1 MWGLLRGRNRGVAAV
16 VALALVAGATTWL
29 RLDTGA
35 AASTAPDKIIYSQQN
50 GKNGEYLQYVPGDGS
65 KVTTQPVTGGGGCA
79 TPNTSNPVLAFSA
92 KYYGSGYGG
101 PSTPAIVGAYNSRT
115 GVCQLPQAW
124 SIEVN
129 EALIFAPGPN
139 ALTAGR
145 LFSRAQLLLE
155 REDKSTATDPPAVV
169 NIILR
174 LGSTPVLTQ
183 SYNLSGPNGTQLP
196 TDTGSSSN
204 LLFDSLEIQV
214 ASPAAGSVS
223 VVGPTS
229 TFTLANQ
236 LCVGQNISQTST
248 DGTGTTGQVS
258 ATFTYVGNS
267 VDPTKCK
274 SYGTF
279 TATTTDPNSPSGK
292 SVSLIAASASGAHL
306 TAQFD
311 WGLFPYCQPGT
322 SNPNVP
328 TCPPTLVDFGSGFQV
343 QTFCAAANP
352 PVTPPWCTT
361 SQKFE
366 YVTVNGTTF
375 THITETWDGLGDI
388 TYHH

>member
-1 MWGLLRGRNRGVAAV
+1 MWGLLRGRNRGLAAV

-29 RLDTGA
+29 RLDNGA
-35 AASTAPDKIIYSQQN
+35 AATTTLDKIIYSQQN

-65 KVTTQPVTGGGGCA
+65 RVTTQPVTGAGGCA
-79 TPNTSNPVLAFSA
+79 TPNTTNPVLAFSA

-101 PSTPAIVGAYNSRT
+101 PSTAAIVGAYNNRT
-115 GVCQLPQAW
+115 GVCQIPQAW

-129 EALIFAPGPN
+129 EGLVFAPGSTN

-145 LFSRAQLLLE
+145 AFSRAQLQLE
-155 REDKSTATDPPAVV
+155 REDKSTASDPPAVV
-169 NIILR
+169 NIVLR
-174 LGSTPVLTQ
+174 LGSTVVATQ
-183 SYNLSGPNGTQLP
+183 SYNLQGPNGTQTA
-196 TDTGSSSN
+196 TDTGTSY
-204 LLFDSLEIQV
+204 LFDSLEIQV
-214 ASPAAGSVS
+214 LSPAAGSIS

-236 LCVGQNISQTST
+236 LCVGQSISQTST
-248 DGTGTTGQVS
+248 DGTATSGQVT
-258 ATFTYVGNS
+258 ATFNYVGNS
-267 VDPTKCK
+267 VNSGQCK
-274 SYGTF
+274 AYGTF
-279 TATTTDPNSPSGK
+279 AATTTDPNSPTGK
-292 SVSLIAASASGAHL
+292 LVTLIAANATGAHL
-306 TAQFD
+306 TATFD

-352 PVTPPWCTT
+352 PATAPWCTT

-388 TYHH
+388 KYNH